1 MGVVIVDP
9 DVMSSKLLQFVLETA
24 GHEDIEVAS
33 HGSRAL
39 DLVKECNVDLVVLE
53 VDLPDMTGY
62 EVCKAIRAQRY
73 KGPLIFVASR
83 STSQER
89 VHALKI
95 GADDFI
101 SKPVYP
107 QEFIARVEA
116 VARRHGQQDYQA
128 LGTILKVGDAEL
140 SITDLKFR
148 VAGREPVRLT
158 PTEMRILECLM
169 RNSNITISRET
180 LIERTWG
187 FDFFGDSNR
196 VDVYIRRLRS
206 KIEEDQS
213 QPEYLHTV
221 RRVGYVFRPPVRS
234 KPRATDSVVSQLPA
248 RDHVIPF
255 EMDVDQVAGLL

>member
-1 MGVVIVDP
+1 MGVVIVEP

-33 HGSRAL
+33 HGAHAL
-39 DLVKECNVDLVVLE
+39 NLTKERDINLVIIELE
-53 VDLPDMTGY
+53 LPDMTGF
-62 EVCKAIRAQRY
+62 EVCKALRDQRY
-73 KGPLIFVASR
+73 KGPLIFIANV
-83 STSQER
+83 STSPER
-89 VHALKI
+89 VHALRI

-101 SKPVYP
+101 SKPIYP

-148 VAGREPVRLT
+148 VAGRETVCLT

-206 KIEEDQS
+206 KIEGDQS

-234 KPRATDSVVSQLPA
+234 KRESADAIVSTLPV
-248 RDHVIPF
+248 RDHTVPF
-255 EMDVDQVAGLL
+255 DMDIDQVAGLL

>member
-24 GHEDIEVAS
+24 GHEDIEVAL
-33 HGSRAL
+33 HGAHAL
-39 DLVKECNVDLVVLE
+39 NLVKDRDVNLLVLE

-62 EVCKAIRAQRY
+62 ELCKSVRDQRY
-73 KGPLIFVASR
+73 KGPLIFVANR
-83 STSQER
+83 STSPER
-89 VHALKI
+89 VHALRI

-101 SKPVYP
+101 AKPIYP

-128 LGTILKVGDAEL
+128 LGTLLKVGDAEL

-148 VAGREPVRLT
+148 IPGREVISLT

-206 KIEEDQS
+206 KIESDQS
-213 QPEYLHTV
+213 RPEYLHTV

-234 KPRATDSVVSQLPA
+234 KKVRTDAVVSTLPA
-248 RDHVIPF
+248 RDLSVPF
-255 EMDVDQVAGLL
+255 DVDLDQVVGLF